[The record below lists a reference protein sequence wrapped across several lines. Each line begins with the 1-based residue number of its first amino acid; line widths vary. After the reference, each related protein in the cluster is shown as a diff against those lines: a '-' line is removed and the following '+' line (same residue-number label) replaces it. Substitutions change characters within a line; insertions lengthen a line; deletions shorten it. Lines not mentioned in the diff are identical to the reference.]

1 MTLRDFIEA
10 HPNEAFDIM
19 TPEGRAMLEP
29 RQAEKLLEG
38 KAVIVCANG
47 PKKASYAD
55 AEELLGY
62 YVCSAYPTRSL
73 WRLTVSY
80 DPIERQNARFSD
92 FMKRRI
98 SL

>member
-10 HPNEAFDIM
+10 HPDEALDIM
-19 TPEGRAMLEP
+19 TPEGRAVMEP
-29 RQAEKLLEG
+29 KEVQKLIEG
-38 KAVIVCANG
+38 KAVIVCKDG
-47 PKKASYAD
+47 TKKASFMD

-92 FMKRRI
+92 FMKRRL

>member
-10 HPNEAFDIM
+10 HPDEALDLM
-19 TPEGRAMLEP
+19 TPDGRAILEP
-29 RQAEKLLEG
+29 QQTRKLLEG

-47 PKKASYAD
+47 PKKAMYAD
-55 AEELLGY
+55 ADELLGY

-80 DPIERQNARFSD
+80 DPIERQEARYSALIQ
-92 FMKRRI
+92 RRL

>member
-29 RQAEKLLEG
+29 RQAAKLLEG

-80 DPIERQNARFSD
+80 DSIERQEARYSALIQ
-92 FMKRRI
+92 RRL

>member
-19 TPEGRAMLEP
+19 SPEGRAMLEP
-29 RQAEKLLEG
+29 RQAAKLLEG

-80 DPIERQNARFSD
+80 DPIERQEARYSALIQ
-92 FMKRRI
+92 RRL